1 MSRATSPKVNKV
13 KPKDKYKDKIIIQA
27 NRNPI
32 PLSGSCHMKLHE
44 QDNVKNGEP
53 YELKGS
59 RTVRERGKNIFL
71 GGVPCSSSSIYAIWE
86 STHASIIS
94 KYVHD
99 DQYDEYSRTE
109 SNES

>member
-1 MSRATSPKVNKV
+1 M
-13 KPKDKYKDKIIIQA
+13 IIQA
-27 NRNPI
+27 NRKQI
-32 PLSGSCHMKLHE
+32 PLCRSCHMKLHK

-59 RTVRERGKNIFL
+59 RTVRERGKNIL
-71 GGVPCSSSSIYAIWE
+71 LRIPCSSSSIYTIWE

-99 DQYDEYSRTE
+99 DKYDEYSCTE